1 MQTRH
6 LCPPAGAVDCH
17 AHVFGP
23 FARFPLAEGRG
34 YTPREA
40 TFEDY
45 KAMLRRVGFDRAVLV
60 QGSPHGTD
68 HAALLDAL
76 ARDRV
81 NLRGIAVVDPNITQG
96 ELERFAR
103 AGVRGIR
110 MSDTLRLGTPLAL
123 LEPFAERLRPLGWHV
138 QVLLR
143 HCDDLVAL
151 APRIR
156 TLGIPVLIDH
166 MASVMPRDGLGAP
179 GFRLLVELLSSSDHV
194 WVKVASFY
202 RRSTTGHPYADMG
215 VYARALA
222 DARPDRVVF
231 GSNWPHPDRMDAPPD
246 DAELLDVLAGWCPDP
261 ALQHRILVENPERLF
276 GFAPF
281 NPPSR
286 PTT

>member
-1 MQTRH
+1 MRTLHFR
-6 LCPPAGAVDCH
+6 PPAGAVDCH

-34 YTPREA
+34 YTPRQA

-45 KAMLRRVGFDRAVLV
+45 QAMLGRVGFDRAVLV

-68 HAALLDAL
+68 NAAMLDAL
-76 ARDRV
+76 ARDRM
-81 NLRGIAVVDPNITQG
+81 NLRGIAVVDPGITQD

-110 MSDTLRLGTPLAL
+110 MSDALRLGTPLAF
-123 LEPFAERLRPLGWHV
+123 LERFAVRLRPLGWHI
-138 QVLLR
+138 QVHVR

-151 APRIR
+151 APRLHR
-156 TLGIPVLIDH
+156 LGIPVLIDH
-166 MASVMPRDGLGAP
+166 MASVVPRDGLEAP
-179 GFRLLVELLSSSDHV
+179 GFRQLVELLSSSDDV

-215 VYARALA
+215 VYAGALA
-222 DARPDRVVF
+222 TARPDRIVF
-231 GSNWPHPDRMDAPPD
+231 GTNWPHPDRMGAPPD
-246 DAELLDVLAGWCPDP
+246 DADLLDVLAGWCPDA
-261 ALQHRILVENPERLF
+261 ALQHRILVDNPERLF
-276 GFAPF
+276 GFAPL